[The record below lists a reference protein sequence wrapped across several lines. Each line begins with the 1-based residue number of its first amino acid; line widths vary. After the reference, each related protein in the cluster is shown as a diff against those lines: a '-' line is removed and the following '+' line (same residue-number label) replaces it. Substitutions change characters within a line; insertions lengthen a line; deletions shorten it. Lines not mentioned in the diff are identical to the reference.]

1 MLYKQDCLCFGENSC
16 VAMMPGDTQTKTAET
31 AAEATFGNCGN
42 CSALHQSLTEYVS
55 SFLAL
60 KQKIAVS
67 DDTIRLQQ
75 ELEEL
80 QLKLV
85 TSEQRMVDYKSL
97 QTELEEKRVALIS
110 YEHLSKNMEKLN
122 QENSKA
128 LTNIKE
134 LEEQVKHLKE
144 WSEAQVNKNA
154 LLGTEKAAVENDLRQ
169 TQASLEKYQ
178 AKADEAEKLLEENAS
193 MKSLKDSL
201 ESKVQLLED
210 LRCSQTLQISKLTRE
225 KASLERD
232 IDDLQRRLR
241 KLERE
246 RCKDYR
252 STWTQTNAHRE
263 PKVDKEKL
271 RMLLQDIW
279 TCVEPKDPAG
289 PFCFP
294 ESSCNRYP
302 PPSPQNP
309 LLSAAT
315 SLRSPQKTIE
325 SRSHQVRTNAAVSP
339 SKPLSQE
346 QNEVELQDSLWSLC
360 GRKRTKTNTVTK
372 KSSKKLKVKESF
384 EMTVKEITEM
394 FKPLPPV
401 ISPLLVLDMESMETD
416 NTAKEAPPDVSE
428 DTNLQKHELL
438 NVASSPK
445 THINPNHCAVQ
456 EDGVDPMET
465 TTQERRNIEDKK
477 EAEQSGVAESND
489 QPEKENPTLSEDVEE
504 EDVAPPLQV
513 SSSATSNGSVEV
525 GGLSVELHAN
535 THLTNSDMINK
546 NSEKSLEM
554 DPEENSSAD
563 KVASSTVDAKT
574 DEPVSTE
581 TCPALQNKDNFPT
594 DHHYEESPSIS
605 ESVEET
611 TVSCESLEENTLS
624 VCGQSSPSSLLAN
637 LNPKILEPQACLV
650 KSDDPNNSR
659 GISADKGSPVS
670 FMDSKDIV
678 KEADVQ
684 ELPQDTADAARK
696 NSFIKKSD
704 AKKRQR
710 VCSESSPPAPQSPES
725 IGHLFSEMGPPLPP
739 VLTPLKTPPKQ
750 GRSISP
756 RHAIGKL
763 SFPSPR
769 DELASPRTPV
779 HAHFSPN
786 PKQLNSPVPSNGVPS
801 SPLQFGSATPKHAVP
816 VPGRFPSAS
825 VNSSSSSSANS
836 SQESSMRILDTMY
849 PDLSARGRT
858 LSILK
863 GNVNL
868 CPSENRSLPSSSDS
882 QSSGFNSSASTA
894 FTKTD
899 TRGDKKPAVHLSSRS
914 LPTASKRLKLES
926 SSPSTECKQIPPVP
940 SNGERETTSPNI
952 LEPKRPTSPSTKP
965 KESSEENLLTN
976 ALQKIEKQCFDV
988 LPVVQSHLYV
998 GNVPKKPVLRDEEKE
1013 VISDICQH
1021 SLSDDMTRAIL
1032 NKLKAERDALSSN
1045 HTQALCRVYTGICR
1059 QKGDWEKARILAYSV
1074 LLQDFPDSAKLILFI
1089 VTTWPAVLSHTSCLC
1104 QAIHIVSKLRAQEGV
1119 LSCLSA
1125 FLDWEKNPP
1134 LDIEQQ
1140 ISRSL
1145 SELKSGSKQS
1155 FVKHSRYG
1163 EVLGA
1168 ETWEQVYALQLLC
1181 SHKKWKWT
1189 FENVLSKELWP
1200 LLNQWVSQ
1208 PRDQQEPV
1216 SDMTVAGLLRL
1227 IGLLGQLGLKENCV
1241 SSVSSVATVIN
1252 KFGKHGQREGIP
1264 WEVQLAT
1271 IYCVYELSPCNPK
1284 QALDALA
1291 GWRGETKSVPPAVT
1305 SCINQLACICRQV
1318 KK

>member
-1 MLYKQDCLCFGENSC
+1 
-16 VAMMPGDTQTKTAET
+16 
-31 AAEATFGNCGN
+31 
-42 CSALHQSLTEYVS
+42 
-55 SFLAL
+55 
-60 KQKIAVS
+60 
-67 DDTIRLQQ
+67 
-75 ELEEL
+75 
-80 QLKLV
+80 
-85 TSEQRMVDYKSL
+85 
-97 QTELEEKRVALIS
+97 
-110 YEHLSKNMEKLN
+110 
-122 QENSKA
+122 
-128 LTNIKE
+128 
-134 LEEQVKHLKE
+134 
-144 WSEAQVNKNA
+144 
-154 LLGTEKAAVENDLRQ
+154 
-169 TQASLEKYQ
+169 
-178 AKADEAEKLLEENAS
+178 

-210 LRCSQTLQISKLTRE
+210 LSCSQTLQISKLTRE

-279 TCVEPKDPAG
+279 TCVETKDPAG

-294 ESSCNRYP
+294 ESSCNRVP

-325 SRSHQVRTNAAVSP
+325 PRSHQVQTNAAVSP

-346 QNEVELQDSLWSLC
+346 QNHDKLQDSLWSLC

-401 ISPLLVLDMESMETD
+401 ISPLLILDMESMETD

-428 DTNLQKHELL
+428 DTNLQKHEPL
-438 NVASSPK
+438 NVAPSPK
-445 THINPNHCAVQ
+445 THINPNHSAIQ

-465 TTQERRNIEDKK
+465 TTQERPNIEDKK
-477 EAEQSGVAESND
+477 EAEQSGVAESNH
-489 QPEKENPTLSEDVEE
+489 QPEKEKPTLFEDVEE

-513 SSSATSNGSVEV
+513 SSSATSDGSVEV

-535 THLTNSDMINK
+535 THLTNSDMVNK

-554 DPEENSSAD
+554 DPEENFSAD
-563 KVASSTVDAKT
+563 KVASSTVDTKT

-581 TCPALQNKDNFPT
+581 TFQGLQNKDNFPP

-605 ESVEET
+605 ESFEET

-624 VCGQSSPSSLLAN
+624 VCGQSSPSSLLIN
-637 LNPKILEPQACLV
+637 LKPQILEPQACLV
-650 KSDDPNNSR
+650 KSDGPNNSR

-684 ELPQDTADAARK
+684 ELPQDSADAARK

-710 VCSESSPPAPQSPES
+710 VCSESSPPQSPES

-769 DELASPRTPV
+769 DELASPHTPV
-779 HAHFSPN
+779 HTHLSPN

-825 VNSSSSSSANS
+825 VNSSSSSSTNS

-926 SSPSTECKQIPPVP
+926 SSPSTECKQTPLVP

-952 LEPKRPTSPSTKP
+952 LELKQPTSPSTKP
-965 KESSEENLLTN
+965 KESSEESLLTN

-1059 QKGDWEKARILAYSV
+1059 QKGDWEKARILAYSI

-1241 SSVSSVATVIN
+1241 SSVSSVAAVIN

-1264 WEVQLAT
+1264 WEVQLAA

>member
-110 YEHLSKNMEKLN
+110 YEHLSENMEKLN

-169 TQASLEKYQ
+169 TLASLEKYQ

-193 MKSLKDSL
+193 MKSLNDSL

-210 LRCSQTLQISKLTRE
+210 LSCSQTLQISKLTRE

-294 ESSCNRYP
+294 ESSCNRVP

-346 QNEVELQDSLWSLC
+346 QNHDKLQDSLWSLC

-401 ISPLLVLDMESMETD
+401 ISPLLILDMESMETD

-428 DTNLQKHELL
+428 DTNLQKHEPL
-438 NVASSPK
+438 NVAPSPK
-445 THINPNHCAVQ
+445 THINPNHSAVQ
-456 EDGVDPMET
+456 EDGVDPIET

-477 EAEQSGVAESND
+477 EAEQSGVAESNH
-489 QPEKENPTLSEDVEE
+489 QPEKENPTLSEDIEE

-513 SSSATSNGSVEV
+513 SSSATSDGSVEV
-525 GGLSVELHAN
+525 GGLSVEPHAN
-535 THLTNSDMINK
+535 THLTNSDMVNK
-546 NSEKSLEM
+546 NYEKSLEM

-563 KVASSTVDAKT
+563 KVAFSTVDTKT
-574 DEPVSTE
+574 DDRVSTE
-581 TCPALQNKDNFPT
+581 TCPALQNKDNFPP

-605 ESVEET
+605 ESFEET
-611 TVSCESLEENTLS
+611 TVSCESLQGNTHS
-624 VCGQSSPSSLLAN
+624 VCGQSSPSSLLTN
-637 LNPKILEPQACLV
+637 LKPQILEPRACLV
-650 KSDDPNNSR
+650 KSDGPNNSR
-659 GISADKGSPVS
+659 GISADKGSPSS

-710 VCSESSPPAPQSPES
+710 VCSESSPSAPQSPES

-769 DELASPRTPV
+769 DELASPHTPV
-779 HAHFSPN
+779 HAHLTPN

-825 VNSSSSSSANS
+825 VNSSSSSSTNS

-926 SSPSTECKQIPPVP
+926 SSPSTECKQTPPVP

-952 LEPKRPTSPSTKP
+952 LEPKQPTSPPAKP

-1241 SSVSSVATVIN
+1241 SSVSSVAAVIN
-1252 KFGKHGQREGIP
+1252 KFGKHGQREGIKFKT
-1264 WEVQLAT
+1264 ESKTLVSF
-1271 IYCVYELSPCNPK
+1271 YCS
-1284 QALDALA
+1284 
-1291 GWRGETKSVPPAVT
+1291 
-1305 SCINQLACICRQV
+1305 
-1318 KK
+1318 

>member
-110 YEHLSKNMEKLN
+110 YEHLSENMEKLN

-154 LLGTEKAAVENDLRQ
+154 LLVTEKAAVENDLRQ
-169 TQASLEKYQ
+169 TRASLEEYQ

-210 LRCSQTLQISKLTRE
+210 LSCSQTLQISKLTRE

-271 RMLLQDIW
+271 RMLLHDIW

-294 ESSCNRYP
+294 ESSCNRVP
-302 PPSPQNP
+302 LPSPQNP

-346 QNEVELQDSLWSLC
+346 QNHDKLQDSLWSLC

-401 ISPLLVLDMESMETD
+401 ISPLLILDMESMETD
-416 NTAKEAPPDVSE
+416 DTAKETPPDVSE
-428 DTNLQKHELL
+428 DTNLQKHEPL

-445 THINPNHCAVQ
+445 THINPNHSAVQ

-477 EAEQSGVAESND
+477 EAEQSGVAESNH

-513 SSSATSNGSVEV
+513 SSSATSDGSVEV
-525 GGLSVELHAN
+525 GGLSVEPHAN
-535 THLTNSDMINK
+535 THLTNSDMVNK
-546 NSEKSLEM
+546 NYEKSLEM
-554 DPEENSSAD
+554 DPEESFSAD
-563 KVASSTVDAKT
+563 KVASSTVDTKT
-574 DEPVSTE
+574 DDRVSTE
-581 TCPALQNKDNFPT
+581 TCPALQEKDNFPP

-605 ESVEET
+605 ESFEET
-611 TVSCESLEENTLS
+611 TVSCKSLQENTLS

-637 LNPKILEPQACLV
+637 LKPQILEPQACLV
-650 KSDDPNNSR
+650 KSDSPNNSR

-710 VCSESSPPAPQSPES
+710 VCSESSPSAPQSPES
-725 IGHLFSEMGPPLPP
+725 IGHLFIEMGPPLPP

-769 DELASPRTPV
+769 DELASPHTPV
-779 HAHFSPN
+779 QTHLTPN
-786 PKQLNSPVPSNGVPS
+786 PKQLNSPIPSNGVPS

-825 VNSSSSSSANS
+825 VNSSSSSSTNS

-926 SSPSTECKQIPPVP
+926 SSPSTECKQTPPVP

-952 LEPKRPTSPSTKP
+952 LEPKQPTSPSTKP

-1089 VTTWPAVLSHTSCLC
+1089 VTTWPAVLSHASCLC

-1241 SSVSSVATVIN
+1241 SSVSSVAAVIN